1 MANIVIV
8 GTQWG
13 DEGKGKITD
22 LLAED
27 ADIVVRYQ
35 GGSNAGHTV
44 KVGEEVFR
52 LHHIP
57 SGILYPGK
65 LCLIA
70 DGMVVDPEVLKEE
83 IENLVQRGISVD
95 GLRISQNA
103 HIVMPYHRILDGIWE
118 SRMGKGK
125 IGTTGRGIGPCY
137 ADKAARIG
145 IRLSDLLNEEQLREK
160 LALNLEEKNLII
172 SHYRPDLPHF
182 KLDELLP
189 RYLEFGK
196 FLKPYITN
204 TSSLIHKAMEEGKNI
219 LFEGAQGTL
228 LDINYGTYPFVTSS
242 HPIAGGVCIG
252 AGIGPKKI
260 DKVIGVC
267 KAYVTR
273 VGEGPFPTEVKGEI
287 GDYLRERG
295 GEYGTTTGRPR
306 RCGWLDLVALRHA
319 VRINGMDSLA
329 ITKLDVLSGLPKL
342 KVCVAYKL
350 EGKEIEDFPI
360 DANILSKCEPIYV
373 ELKGWEKIEDAD
385 DFCSLPSEVR
395 EYLRMISSYVGVPI
409 CIVSVGARREQ
420 TLGWKSKDKGYLWDR
435 IVVDTVD

>member
-8 GTQWG
+8 GAQWG

-22 LLAED
+22 LLAEE

-44 KVGEEVFR
+44 IVGEEVFR

-65 LCLIA
+65 LCIIA
-70 DGMVVDPEVLKEE
+70 DGMVVDPPVLKEE
-83 IENLVQRGISVD
+83 IENLLKRKIDVD

-103 HIVMPYHRILDGIWE
+103 HVVMPYHRILDSIWE
-118 SRMGKGK
+118 GRMGRGR

-145 IRLSDLLNEEQLREK
+145 IRISDLLNEEILKEK
-160 LALNLEEKNLII
+160 LTINLEEKNLII
-172 SHYRPDLPHF
+172 SYYRPDIPPLKLEEILPC
-182 KLDELLP
+182 
-189 RYLEFGK
+189 YLELGN
-196 FLKPYITN
+196 FLSPYIAN
-204 TSSLIHKAMEEGKNI
+204 TSQIIQEAMDKGKNI

-267 KAYVTR
+267 KAYITR
-273 VGEGPFPTEVKGEI
+273 VGEGPFPTEIKGEI
-287 GDYLRERG
+287 EDYLRERG
-295 GEYGTTTGRPR
+295 VEYGTTTGRPR

-319 VRINGMDSLA
+319 VKVNGLDSLA
-329 ITKLDVLSGLPKL
+329 ITKLDVLSGIPKI
-342 KVCVAYKL
+342 KVCVAYRL
-350 EGKEIEDFPI
+350 EGKEIEDFPV
-360 DANILSKCEPIYV
+360 DVNVLSKCEPIYL
-373 ELKGWEKIEDAD
+373 EIQGWENIENAV
-385 DFCSLPSEVR
+385 DFSSLPR
-395 EYLRMISSYVGVPI
+395 EAQDYLRMISCFAGVPI
-409 CIVSVGARREQ
+409 SIVSVGARREQ
-420 TLGWKSKDKGYLWDR
+420 TLGWKSGDKGHLWDR

>member
-1 MANIVIV
+1 MANIIIV
-8 GTQWG
+8 GAQWG

-22 LLAED
+22 LLAEK

-57 SGILYPGK
+57 SGILYPDK

-70 DGMVVDPEVLKEE
+70 EGMVVDPEILREE
-83 IENLVQRGISVD
+83 IEGLTKRGLSVE
-95 GLRISQNA
+95 GLRISQNT
-103 HIVMPYHRILDGIWE
+103 HVVMPYHRVLDGVWE
-118 SRMGKGK
+118 GRMGKGK

-145 IRLSDLLNEEQLREK
+145 IRMNDLLTEEVLREK
-160 LALNLEEKNLII
+160 LTLNLEEKNLLI
-172 SHYRPDLPHF
+172 SHYRPELPPL
-182 KLDELLP
+182 KMEEILP
-189 RYLEFGK
+189 LYLELGNF
-196 FLKPYITN
+196 FKPYIAN
-204 TSSLIHKAMEEGKNI
+204 TSLIIQKAIDKGKNI

-242 HPIAGGVCIG
+242 HPIAGGVCVG
-252 AGIGPKKI
+252 AGIGPCQI

-267 KAYVTR
+267 KAYTTR
-273 VGEGPFPTEVKGEI
+273 VGEGPFPTEIRNGM
-287 GDYLRERG
+287 GDYLREKG
-295 GEYGTTTGRPR
+295 AEYGTTTGRPR

-319 VRINGMDSLA
+319 VKVNGMNGLA
-329 ITKLDVLSGLPKL
+329 ITKLDVLSGIPRL
-342 KVCVAYKL
+342 KVCVAYRF

-360 DANILSKCEPIYV
+360 DATILSKCEPVYSEIP
-373 ELKGWEKIEDAD
+373 GWETIENAD
-385 DFCSLPSEVR
+385 DFSSLPPEAQ
-395 EYLRMISSYVGVPI
+395 EYLRTISSYAGVPI
-409 CIVSVGARREQ
+409 CIVSIGARREQ
-420 TLGWKSKDKGYLWDR
+420 TLGWRSEEKGYFWDR

>member
-8 GTQWG
+8 GAQWG

-22 LLAED
+22 LLAEE

-65 LCLIA
+65 LCIIA

-83 IENLVQRGISVD
+83 VEELVKRGLSVE
-95 GLRISQNA
+95 GLRISLNA

-118 SRMGKGK
+118 ARMGKGR

-145 IRLSDLLNEEQLREK
+145 IRMSDLLVERLLKEK
-160 LALNLEEKNLII
+160 LAINLEEKNLII
-172 SHYRPDLPHF
+172 SHYRPDLPPL
-182 KLDELLP
+182 KMEDLLP
-189 RYLEFGK
+189 RYLELGEF
-196 FLKPYITN
+196 FRPYVVN
-204 TSSLIHKAMEEGKNI
+204 TSQLIHQAMDEKKNI

-252 AGIGPKKI
+252 AGIGPRRI

-267 KAYVTR
+267 KAYITR
-273 VGEGPFPTEVKGEI
+273 VGEGPFPTEIIGEV

-295 GEYGTTTGRPR
+295 AEYGTTTGRPR
-306 RCGWLDLVALRHA
+306 RCGWLDLVALKHA
-319 VRINGMDSLA
+319 VKVNGLDGLA
-329 ITKLDVLSGLPKL
+329 ITKLDVLTGLPKL
-342 KVCVAYKL
+342 KICVAYRIDGQ
-350 EGKEIEDFPI
+350 ETDVFPV
-360 DANILSKCEPIYV
+360 DANLLKRCEPVYE
-373 ELKGWEKIEDAD
+373 ELPGWERLEDVD
-385 DFCSLPSEVR
+385 DFADLPKEAQD
-395 EYLRMISSYVGVPI
+395 YLRFISSYVALPI
-409 CIVSVGARREQ
+409 CIVSLGPRREQ
-420 TLGWKSKDKGYLWDR
+420 TLGWRVRKEGYLWDR

>member
-22 LLAED
+22 LLAEE

-44 KVGEEVFR
+44 RVGEEVFR

-57 SGILYPGK
+57 SGILYRGK

-83 IENLVQRGISVD
+83 IENLIKRGISVE
-95 GLRISQNA
+95 GLRISQNV

-118 SRMGKGK
+118 SRMGKGR

-145 IRLSDLLNEEQLREK
+145 IRMSDLLWEERLREK
-160 LALNLEEKNLII
+160 LLINLEEKNILI
-172 SHYRPDLPHF
+172 SHYRPDLPLL
-182 KLDELLP
+182 KLEELLP
-189 RYLEFGK
+189 RYLWLGD
-196 FLKPYITN
+196 FLKPYIAN
-204 TSSLIHKAMEEGKNI
+204 TSLIIQSAMDKRKNI

-252 AGIGPKKI
+252 AGIGPKKV
-260 DKVIGVC
+260 DKIIGVC
-267 KAYVTR
+267 KAYITR
-273 VGEGPFPTEVKGEI
+273 VGEGPFPTEIKDGM

-295 GEYGTTTGRPR
+295 AEYGTTTGRPR

-319 VRINGMDSLA
+319 VKVNGIDSLA

-350 EGKEIEDFPI
+350 EGREIEDFPM
-360 DANILSKCEPIYV
+360 DANILSKCEPIYAEV
-373 ELKGWEKIEDAD
+373 KGWEKIEGAG
-385 DFCSLPSEVR
+385 DFSALPREAQ
-395 EYLRMISSYVGVPI
+395 EYLRMISSYAGVPI
-409 CIVSVGARREQ
+409 SIVSIGARREQ
-420 TLGWKSKDKGYLWDR
+420 TLGWRSRGEGYLWDR

>member
-8 GTQWG
+8 GAQWG

-22 LLAED
+22 LLAEE

-57 SGILYPGK
+57 SGILYPNK
-65 LCLIA
+65 LCIIA
-70 DGMVVDPEVLKEE
+70 DGMVVDPEVLKGE
-83 IENLVQRGISVD
+83 IEELIRRGINTE
-95 GLRISQNA
+95 GLRVSQNA

-118 SRMGKGK
+118 GRMGKGK

-145 IRLSDLLNEEQLREK
+145 IRVSDLFNEELFKEK
-160 LALNLEEKNLII
+160 LRINLEEKNLLI
-172 SHYRPDLPHF
+172 SYYAQLPPL
-182 KLDELLP
+182 KLEELLP
-189 RYLEFGK
+189 RYLELGN
-196 FLKPYITN
+196 FLKPYVAN
-204 TSSLIHKAMEEGKNI
+204 TSLIIREAIKEGKNI

-252 AGIGPKKI
+252 AGIGPKEI

-267 KAYVTR
+267 KAYMTR
-273 VGEGPFPTEVKGEI
+273 VGGGPFPTEIKDEI
-287 GDYLRERG
+287 GELLREKG

-319 VRINGMDSLA
+319 VIINGMDSLA
-329 ITKLDVLSGLPKL
+329 ITKLDVLSGIPRVKA
-342 KVCVAYKL
+342 CVAYKF
-350 EGKEIEDFPI
+350 EGKEIEQFPT
-360 DANILSKCEPIYV
+360 DANILSKCQPIYV
-373 ELKGWEKIEDAD
+373 ELEGWEEIENAD
-385 DFCSLPSEVR
+385 DFSSLPKGAQ
-395 EYLRMISSYVGVPI
+395 EYLKLISSYVGVPI
-409 CIVSVGARREQ
+409 CIISIGARREQ
-420 TLGWKSKDKGYLWDR
+420 TLGWKSKREGYLWDR

>member
-8 GTQWG
+8 GAQWG

-22 LLAED
+22 LLAEE

-57 SGILYPGK
+57 SGILYPKK
-65 LCLIA
+65 LCIIA
-70 DGMVVDPEVLKEE
+70 DGMVVDPEVLKGE
-83 IENLVQRGISVD
+83 IEELVRRGINTE
-95 GLRISQNA
+95 GLRVSQNA

-118 SRMGKGK
+118 GRMGKGK

-145 IRLSDLLNEEQLREK
+145 IRVSDLFNEELFKEK
-160 LALNLEEKNLII
+160 LRINLEEKNLLI
-172 SHYRPDLPHF
+172 SYYAQLPPL
-182 KLDELLP
+182 KLEELLP
-189 RYLEFGK
+189 RYLELGN
-196 FLKPYITN
+196 FLKPYVAN
-204 TSSLIHKAMEEGKNI
+204 TSLIIREAIKEGKNI

-252 AGIGPKKI
+252 AGIGPKEI

-267 KAYVTR
+267 KAYMTR
-273 VGEGPFPTEVKGEI
+273 VGGGPFPTEIKDEI
-287 GDYLRERG
+287 GELLREKG

-319 VRINGMDSLA
+319 VIINGMDSLA
-329 ITKLDVLSGLPKL
+329 ITKLDVLSGIPRVKA
-342 KVCVAYKL
+342 CVAYKF
-350 EGKEIEDFPI
+350 EGKEIEQFPT
-360 DANILSKCEPIYV
+360 DANILSKCQPIYV
-373 ELKGWEKIEDAD
+373 ELEGWEEIENAD
-385 DFCSLPSEVR
+385 DFSSLPKGAQ
-395 EYLRMISSYVGVPI
+395 EYLKLISSYVGVPI
-409 CIVSVGARREQ
+409 CIISIGARREQ
-420 TLGWKSKDKGYLWDR
+420 TLGWKSKREGYLWDR

>member
-8 GTQWG
+8 GAQWG

-22 LLAED
+22 LLAEE

-44 KVGEEVFR
+44 TVGEEVFR

-65 LCLIA
+65 LCLIS
-70 DGMVVDPEVLKEE
+70 DGMVVDPQVLKEE
-83 IENLVQRGISVD
+83 IENLLERKISID

-103 HIVMPYHRILDGIWE
+103 HVVMPYHRILDSIWE
-118 SRMGKGK
+118 SRMGRGR

-145 IRLSDLLNEEQLREK
+145 IRIRDLLNEQFLREK
-160 LALNLEEKNLII
+160 LIINLEEKNLLI
-172 SHYRPDLPHF
+172 SHYRPDLPPL
-182 KLDELLP
+182 KLEEVLNS
-189 RYLEFGK
+189 YLELGN
-196 FLKPYITN
+196 FLKPYIAD
-204 TSSLIHKAMEEGKNI
+204 TSGIIQEAMEKDKNI

-273 VGEGPFPTEVKGEI
+273 VGEGPFPTEIKDEM

-295 GEYGTTTGRPR
+295 AEYGTTTGRPR

-319 VRINGMDSLA
+319 VKVNGLDSLA
-329 ITKLDVLSGLPKL
+329 ITKLDVLSGIPKL
-342 KVCVAYKL
+342 KVCFAYML
-350 EGKEIEDFPI
+350 EGKEIKDFPM
-360 DANILSKCEPIYV
+360 DVNVLSKCEPIYA
-373 ELKGWEKIEDAD
+373 ELKGWEEIESAAD
-385 DFCSLPSEVR
+385 FSSLPSGAQ
-395 EYLRMISSYVGVPI
+395 EYLRMISSYVGVAI
-409 CIVSVGARREQ
+409 SIVSVGARREQ
-420 TLGWKSKDKGYLWDR
+420 TLGWKSEKKGYLWDR

>member
-1 MANIVIV
+1 MIV
-8 GTQWG
+8 GAQWG

-22 LLAED
+22 LLAEE

-57 SGILYPGK
+57 SGILYPNK
-65 LCLIA
+65 LCIIA
-70 DGMVVDPEVLKEE
+70 DGMVVDPEVLKGE
-83 IENLVQRGISVD
+83 IEELVRRGINTE
-95 GLRISQNA
+95 GLRVSQNA

-118 SRMGKGK
+118 GRMGKGK

-145 IRLSDLLNEEQLREK
+145 IRVSDLFNEELFKEK
-160 LALNLEEKNLII
+160 LRINLEEKNLLI
-172 SHYRPDLPHF
+172 SYYAQLPPL
-182 KLDELLP
+182 KLEELLP
-189 RYLEFGK
+189 RYLELGN
-196 FLKPYITN
+196 FLKPYVAN
-204 TSSLIHKAMEEGKNI
+204 TSLIIREAIKEGKNI

-252 AGIGPKKI
+252 AGIGPKEI

-267 KAYVTR
+267 KAYMTR
-273 VGEGPFPTEVKGEI
+273 VGGGPFPTEIKDEI
-287 GDYLRERG
+287 GELLREKG

-319 VRINGMDSLA
+319 VIINGMDSLA
-329 ITKLDVLSGLPKL
+329 ITKLDVLSGIPRVKA
-342 KVCVAYKL
+342 CVAYKF
-350 EGKEIEDFPI
+350 EGKEIEQFPT
-360 DANILSKCEPIYV
+360 DANILSKCQPIYV
-373 ELKGWEKIEDAD
+373 ELEGWEEIENAD
-385 DFCSLPSEVR
+385 DFSSLPKGAQ
-395 EYLRMISSYVGVPI
+395 EYLKLISSYVGVPI
-409 CIVSVGARREQ
+409 CIISIGARREQ
-420 TLGWKSKDKGYLWDR
+420 TLGWKSKREGYLWDR